1 MGRINRIT
9 IDPKLAKHLSMD
21 LSTQSK
27 PLLFAVGIAI
37 SLLVGVIDYLTGY
50 QISVSVFYLGPIC
63 FVTWF
68 VGKNAGTLVSL
79 LSIFISTLSDYLS
92 GKMFEEHFIE
102 LWNISLLLCFFLIVS
117 LLLSKLK
124 CEFEKRAELIREL
137 KHARGELERKQDEL
151 SRSNTELEQFAYVAA
166 HDLRAPLR
174 IVSGFAA
181 RLQKLYQ
188 GQLPIEADQ
197 YISHIVEGA
206 QRMQHLIDDLI
217 EYARAGTSKKSFVPV
232 DCNIIIEKTLD
243 NLAFEITES
252 GAVITADSLPT
263 VAGDITQLIQL
274 FQNLVGNAIKYSSN
288 KPRIHIYAEQK
299 NGEWLFRVSDNGIGI
314 DPSHFERIFE
324 IFQRLHTRDE
334 YSGTGIGLAICKK
347 IVERHG
353 GRIWLESEI
362 GKGSTF
368 LFSLPKE
375 PLPVD

>member
-1 MGRINRIT
+1 
-9 IDPKLAKHLSMD
+9 MD

-79 LSIFISTLSDYLS
+79 LSIFISTLSDNLS